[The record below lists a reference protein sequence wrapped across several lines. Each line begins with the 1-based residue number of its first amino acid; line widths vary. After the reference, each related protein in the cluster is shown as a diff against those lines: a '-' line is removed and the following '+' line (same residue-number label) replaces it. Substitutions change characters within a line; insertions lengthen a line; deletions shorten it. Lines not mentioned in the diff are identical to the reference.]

1 MFKKLAHKIEPSL
14 PPFPA
19 KELGYSTEKS
29 TFTIEAAI
37 TYFSE
42 FWSETGFWK
51 FLDILMDQNFNKGD
65 RLVDKDIKRVN
76 KMVKLWLI
84 PSKKFPSLLLTFQID
99 VAQPRYTHSIHQD
112 VILDWCN
119 HSPMNSTWICPSA
132 HFYLRKERKPNL
144 VQPSLLLLTFQSP
157 PPTSTPIQCIK
168 KCFQIDLIIIRYLF
182 SLWFIAFPSIM
193 GLHRDWIA
201 RRFLKIVSFL
211 SFFLCLTGPS

>member
-132 HFYLRKERKPNL
+132 HFYFQERKETKSRPTFL
-144 VQPSLLLLTFQSP
+144 VTSNIPIAPTDKYTHSMHQEMFPDWFNHYQISLFA
-157 PPTSTPIQCIK
+157 
-168 KCFQIDLIIIRYLF
+168 LIYR
-182 SLWFIAFPSIM
+182 
-193 GLHRDWIA
+193 
-201 RRFLKIVSFL
+201 L
-211 SFFLCLTGPS
+211 S